1 MHKVFLVFI
10 VLVVFVGAGFYLY
23 KTFDDNKMEVVDLG
37 PSVAVLKLAHTDLAL
52 SEDGLVI
59 AATGS
64 NLPVLFLEQNK
75 KVKIGQKINDQ
86 VVKFTIDLAKSLA
99 KTDYTPV
106 NVRILSSFEIAV
118 YNSNGTIAIF
128 SSQKPQEIQINSLQ
142 ALLSQAKIDANK
154 IAKVDLRFDKPIV
167 TNKK

>member
-1 MHKVFLVFI
+1 MHKVFLFFI
-10 VLVVFVGAGFYLY
+10 ILIVFVGAGFYLY
-23 KTFDDNKMEVVDLG
+23 KAFDDNKVEVADLK
-37 PSVAVLKLAHTDLAL
+37 PSVAVLKLADTDLAL
-52 SEDGLVI
+52 SDEGLVI

-75 KVKIGQKINDQ
+75 KVNRGQKIDDQ
-86 VVKFTIDLAKSLA
+86 VVKFTISLAKNLA

-106 NVRILSSFEIAV
+106 NVRILSSIEIAV

-128 SSQKPQEIQINSLQ
+128 SSQKPQEIQVDSLQ
-142 ALLSQAKIDANK
+142 TLLSQAKIDANK